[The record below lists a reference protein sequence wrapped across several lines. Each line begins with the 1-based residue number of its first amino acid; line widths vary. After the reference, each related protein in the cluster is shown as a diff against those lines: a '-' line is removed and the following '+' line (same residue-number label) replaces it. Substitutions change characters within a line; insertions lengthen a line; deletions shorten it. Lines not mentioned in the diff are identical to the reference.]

1 MTKNVTDKKPKPKE
15 NERKGKK
22 DYVGDAVKRFNKE
35 RGARDDSD
43 KR

>member
-1 MTKNVTDKKPKPKE
+1 MTKDTTDKKQKPK

-22 DYVGDAVKRFNKE
+22 DYVGDAIKRFNKE